1 MAEAILEKI
10 PAEKRWEIAT
20 KTFTGASVGYGQVLL
35 GIVGKDRSIE
45 IGVKMSG
52 KWGKTFIPMIKK
64 AFKIPVEDAV
74 GAANVAAVAAVLSM
88 GPEMEGKRI
97 EETEKRVVDRV
108 TKCPFWERAKEFGV
122 TAQYDCVPSCLAWSE
137 EGLKAI
143 NPKLTFKITKALPCG
158 DPYCELVCEL
168 KE

>member
-20 KTFTGASVGYGQVLL
+20 KTFTGAMVGYGQVLL
-35 GIVGKDRSIE
+35 GIVGKDRSSE
-45 IGVKMSG
+45 INVKMSG
-52 KWGKTFIPMIKK
+52 EWGKTFIPMIKE

-88 GPEMEGKRI
+88 GPEMEGERI
-97 EETEKRVVDRV
+97 EETEKRVVDRA
-108 TKCPFWERAKEFGV
+108 TKCPLWERVKEFGL
-122 TAQYDCVPSCLAWSE
+122 TAQITDCPGCLAWTE

-143 NPKLTFKITKALPCG
+143 NPKLTCQITKALPRG
-158 DPYCELVCEL
+158 DPYCEFVYEL

>member
-20 KTFTGASVGYGQVLL
+20 KALTGECVGYGQVLL
-35 GIVGKDRSIE
+35 GIVGKEKLAE
-45 IGVKMSG
+45 IQVKMWG
-52 KWGKTFIPMIKK
+52 EGGKTFIPMIKE

-74 GAANVAAVAAVLSM
+74 GAANVIALAEVLSM
-88 GPEMEGKRI
+88 GPEFEKERI
-97 EETEKRVVDRV
+97 EETKKRVVERT

-122 TAQYDCVPSCLAWSE
+122 TAQFNCVPPGSAWIN

-143 NPKLTFKITKALPCG
+143 NPKLTCKTTKALPHG
-158 DPYCELVCEL
+158 DPYCEHVYEL